1 MILRWLTQ
9 QGFVATPKSSN
20 PTRMAQNLDIFDFTL
35 SADEMALLGT
45 LDRPDPDMFDADSFG
60 H

>member
-1 MILRWLTQ
+1 
-9 QGFVATPKSSN
+9 
-20 PTRMAQNLDIFDFTL
+20 MAQNLDIFGFSL

-45 LDRPDPDMFDADSFG
+45 LDRPDPEMFDADSFG